1 MQRSYQPQKPLRK
14 GICRVFRAR
23 DADGRRQK
31 DDGCRHFSGIQPLWR
46 PGFQRFRLGT
56 AHACERRKLVTVGRD
71 KHRGART

>member
-14 GICRVFRAR
+14 GICRVSRAR

-56 AHACERRKLVTVGRD
+56 PDACERRMLATVELD
-71 KHRGART
+71 EHRGGET

>member
-1 MQRSYQPQKPLRK
+1 MQPSYQPQKPVRK
-14 GICRVFRAR
+14 SIRIVLQAR

-46 PGFQRFRLGT
+46 WGFQRFRLGT
-56 AHACERRKLVTVGRD
+56 AHACEWRKLVTVGRD